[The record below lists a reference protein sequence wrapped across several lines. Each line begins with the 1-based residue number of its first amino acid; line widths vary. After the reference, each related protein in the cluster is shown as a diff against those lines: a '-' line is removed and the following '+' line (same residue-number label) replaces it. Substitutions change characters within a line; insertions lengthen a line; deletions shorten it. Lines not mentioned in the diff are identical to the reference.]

1 MNPLLQNTVLPPF
14 NQIEAAHM
22 EAAITQ
28 LIERNKTQLT
38 QLLAQSQ
45 YSWAN
50 LIAPFEEQEDELHKA
65 WSPISHLHSVADN
78 EERRNAYNVCVA
90 KLTEYETQLGQNKA
104 LFDAYVDIKQSADF
118 ETLNTAQKKVVEYA
132 LRDFHLSGID
142 LPADKQ
148 KRFADIQKRLS
159 ELSTT
164 FAEHVMDA
172 TDAWNK
178 LITDV
183 NELAGL
189 PDNALA
195 LAKQAA
201 NNKNQTGYLLT
212 LDFPCYYAV
221 INFADNQTLR
231 EEIYTAYV
239 TRASDQGPHAGQF
252 DNSLLM
258 DEIVA
263 LRQEE
268 AKLLGFDNFAQLS
281 LATKMAKSTDE
292 VIHFLEAL
300 ANKSMPMAKQEF
312 IQLEEFARQQYGISH
327 LKSWDVGYYSEKL
340 QQHLYHFSQEEL
352 RPYFP
357 IDTVLKGL
365 FTVVKRLF
373 AVEFKEITN
382 FESWHDDARLFELKR
397 DDQLIGRVF
406 IDLYARPQKQG
417 GAWMGD
423 CRIRRRLSNG
433 DLQLPVAYVVANF
446 ARGCEGKP
454 ALLTHD
460 DVITLFHEFGHAL
473 HLLLTRIDVAAVSGI
488 NGVAWDAVEL
498 PSQFLENWCWQEE
511 TLLFLSSHYETGE
524 PLPKSMLANMLAAK
538 NFQAGLHMMRQLE
551 FSLFDFK
558 LHQIFEAGKTN
569 IQAMLD
575 DLRQQTAVLVTPT
588 FNRFQHSFKHIFAG
602 GYAAGY
608 YSYKWAE
615 VLSADAFSAFEEEGI
630 FNPATGKRFEDC
642 ILARGGSQNAMDLFK
657 AFRGREPEIQ
667 ALLRHTGIAQKV

>member
-1 MNPLLQNTVLPPF
+1 MNPLLQNTLLPPF
-14 NQIEAAHM
+14 KHIEAAHM
-22 EAAITQ
+22 EPAITQ
-28 LIERNKTQLT
+28 LIERNRNQLT
-38 QLLAQSQ
+38 ELLAQTH

-65 WSPISHLHSVADN
+65 WSPISHLHSVVDN
-78 EERRNAYNVCVA
+78 EERRNAYNACVA

-104 LFDAYVDIKQSADF
+104 LFDAYVSIKKSPGF
-118 ETLNTAQKKVVEYA
+118 ETLSVAQKKVIEHA

-142 LPADKQ
+142 LPVDKQ

-172 TDAWNK
+172 TDVWSK
-178 LITDV
+178 LITNV

-195 LAKQAA
+195 LARQAA
-201 NNKNQTGYLLT
+201 KNKDQNGYLLT

-221 INFADNQTLR
+221 INFADNQALR

-252 DNSLLM
+252 DNSPLM
-258 DEIVA
+258 NEILM

-268 AKLLGFDNFAQLS
+268 AKLLGFENFAQLS
-281 LATKMAKSTDE
+281 LATKMATSTEE

-300 ANKSMPMAKQEF
+300 ANKSMPMARQEF
-312 IQLEEFARQQYGISH
+312 AQLEEFARQQHGIQE
-327 LKSWDVGYYSEKL
+327 LKPWDVGYYSEKL
-340 QQHLYHFSQEEL
+340 QQHLYQFSQEDL

-357 IDTVLKGL
+357 IDTVLNGL

-373 AVEFKEITN
+373 AVDFEETTD

-397 DDQLIGRVF
+397 EGQLIGRVF

-423 CRIRRRLSNG
+423 CRIRRRLTSS
-433 DLQLPVAYVVANF
+433 DIQLPVAYVVANF
-446 ARGCEGKP
+446 ANGCDGKP

-460 DVITLFHEFGHAL
+460 DVTTLFHEFGHAL

-498 PSQFLENWCWQEE
+498 PSQFLENWCWQAEA
-511 TLLFLSSHYETGE
+511 LLFLSGHYETGK
-524 PLPKSMLANMLAAK
+524 PLPASMLTNMLAAK

-558 LHQIFEAGKTN
+558 LHQIFEAGKTD
-569 IQAMLD
+569 IQAMLNK
-575 DLRQQTAVLVTPT
+575 LRQQTAVLIPPS

-630 FNPATGKRFEDC
+630 FNQTTGKRFEDC
-642 ILARGGSQNAMDLFK
+642 ILAKGGSQDAMDLFK
-657 AFRGREPEIQ
+657 AFRGREPSVE
-667 ALLRHTGIAQKV
+667 ALLKHTGIVETT